1 MYKGYSLLSSVR
13 TSVAAVLIA
22 MCAFAAGLDAQQLVP
37 QSPRLSLTGGEGG
50 YNNSWYPDGRLWVAA
65 AGNSGVTEVMVP
77 VFMKNCWQTR
87 SPYTVQPIYSFNFKL
102 QYDSTALKP
111 IGVVSRGPFMN
122 GTHPNVRIQAPDS
135 AALTEG
141 WQLTWDDA
149 VDSTYQVQNGLISP
163 NNPNRL
169 RGKRV
174 RIAGQSSRP
183 LPTTGSSNDCNQ
195 YEYRPL
201 LYVKFQ
207 VLGRPG
213 LGVSDVSPLIITTD
227 SIYYNN
233 SNVYRESP
241 FPGDANYPQPQP
253 LDRII
258 AGVDYTRIGIE
269 PAAVNTINKGM
280 IYVHVHNRPQFAFL
294 PEPTGNPNE
303 VSVRQETDSLFSLT
317 RVIPFDPVLQQAAGQ
332 AVNEVQVYLKPDGVR
347 ATNIIVESDQPWL
360 LFQTRGAKNPIQAPS
375 RVGRIAYIDKGIL
388 GSGGLGFPDVQNA
401 NFPSAIDPLMNFRI
415 ICDPGQL
422 TDNPDPKN
430 PSEFAGKYVGYITF
444 RSANADFTPVRLR
457 VEFLVVRSPDET
469 YNGVPS
475 DDKLA
480 KGMWINV
487 RNSGT
492 SPRSADLM
500 FGTGLRATKSVDSLF
515 GEFAQQSL
523 DSSNFFARFF
533 QLGSARDTSAQDVQ
547 AQTFGFGDVTGIF
560 SSRDIR
566 SVNEDTT
573 LVYRCRFSAGGALN
587 YPVILTWDKNQFPEG
602 SQLYIR
608 DILNGTLFGVNM
620 REATPVPGGN
630 GSLLAYTIRD
640 SKITAFDIEYTPAR
654 ARIQQKYNAGWN
666 LVSLPVRPSLSDY
679 KVIWP
684 NAPSSPIK
692 YSISYYQ
699 PETDPSVGY
708 GYFLRFPNPDT
719 TIISGLLVKRI
730 ASDVYPVRLYEGWNT
745 IGSLSVPVGVDRISY
760 DPAATGLT
768 PPSALSGIYGYSTDR
783 GYREVSEIK
792 PGMGY
797 WVKLSGQ
804 GYYNVVAPVTKS
816 SAPEVGNEEV
826 KSVSARITL
835 RDAAERENTL
845 FATEGRVQVSGDRF
859 ELPPVPP
866 SVDLFDVR
874 FSNNGYVTS
883 TENPI
888 VRFSGVDYPVTINV
902 SNSTNGYTVVDAQTG
917 IVVGEIAKGNGR
929 VVVSD
934 ERITSLRL
942 LSNKNTSS
950 DYSFDA
956 VPNPVSTKSTVSF
969 AVPETQVV
977 TIGLFNAMGQQIRT
991 LVNGVV
997 TKGESTVELDAS
1009 DLATGTY
1016 LVKIVANDFV
1026 STKKINVIR

>member
-1 MYKGYSLLSSVR
+1 M
-13 TSVAAVLIA
+13 
-22 MCAFAAGLDAQQLVP
+22 
-37 QSPRLSLTGGEGG
+37 TGGEGG
-50 YNNSWYPDGRLWVAA
+50 YNNSFYPDGRLWVAA
-65 AGNSGVTEVMVP
+65 AGSNGPTEVLVP
-77 VFMKNCWQTR
+77 VFMKNCWQSRT
-87 SPYTVQPIYSFNFKL
+87 PYKVQPIYSFNFKL

-111 IGVVSRGPFMN
+111 VGVTSRGPWMRN
-122 GTHPNVRIQAPDS
+122 SHPNVAFERTDS

-149 VDSTYQVQNGLISP
+149 VDSTYQVQNGLISA

-174 RIAGQSSRP
+174 RIAGQASRP

-201 LYVKFQ
+201 LYVRFQ
-207 VLGRPG
+207 VIGRPG
-213 LGVSDVSPLIITTD
+213 VGVSDVSPLIITTD

-269 PAAVNTINKGM
+269 PACVNTITKGM
-280 IYVHVHNRPQFAFL
+280 IYAHVHNRFQFSFL

-303 VSVRQETDSLFSLT
+303 TSVVQETDSLFSLT
-317 RVIPFDPVLQQAAGQ
+317 RIIPFDPVLQQAAGQ
-332 AVNEVQVYLKPDGVR
+332 AVNEINVTSKLDGVR

-360 LFQTRGAKNPIQAPS
+360 LFRTRGAKNPIPAAS
-375 RVGRIAYIDKGIL
+375 RFGRIAYIDKGIL
-388 GSGGLGFPDVQNA
+388 GPGGIGFPDVQNA
-401 NFPSAIDPLMNFRI
+401 NFPSTIDPTLNFQI

-422 TDNPDPKN
+422 TDSPDPKN

-444 RSANADFTPVRLR
+444 RSATAEFSPVRLK
-457 VEFLVVRSPDET
+457 VQFLVVRSADET
-469 YNGVPS
+469 YNGVPT

-487 RNSGT
+487 RNSGI

-515 GEFAQQSL
+515 AEFAYTSV
-523 DSSNFFARFF
+523 DSSNFYARFF
-533 QLGSARDTSAQDVQ
+533 QIASAKDTTASDVQ

-560 SSRDIR
+560 NSRDIR
-566 SVNEDTT
+566 NVFEDTT
-573 LVYRCRFSAGGALN
+573 LVYRCRFSAGGSQN
-587 YPVILTWDKNQFPEG
+587 YPIVLTWDKNQFPEG

-608 DILNGTLFGVNM
+608 DILNGSLFGVNM

-630 GSLLAYTIRD
+630 GSLLSYTIRD

-654 ARIQQKYNAGWN
+654 ARIQQKYKAGWN

-699 PETDPSVGY
+699 PETNPSVGY

-719 TIISGLLVKRI
+719 TIISGILVKRI
-730 ASDVYPVRLYEGWNT
+730 ARDVYPVHLYEGWNT
-745 IGSLSVPVGVDRISY
+745 IGSLSVPVGTGTISY
-760 DPAATGLT
+760 DPASTGLT
-768 PPSALSGIYGYSTDR
+768 PPSALSGVYGYTTDR
-783 GYREVSEIK
+783 GYREVSELT

-797 WVKLSGQ
+797 WVKMSGE
-804 GYYNVVAPVTKS
+804 GYLNVVAPVTKGGIIENNKDVVTN
-816 SAPEVGNEEV
+816 A
-826 KSVSARITL
+826 SARITL
-835 RDAAERENTL
+835 RDASARENTL
-845 FATEGRVQVSGDRF
+845 FATEGRVQINAARF

-866 SVDLFDVR
+866 SVELFDVR
-874 FSNNGYVTS
+874 FSNNGYVTA

-888 VRFSGVDYPVTINV
+888 VRFAGVEYPVTISV
-902 SNSTNGYTVVDAQTG
+902 SNSNATYTVVDAQTG
-917 IVVGEIAKGNGR
+917 IVVGEINNNNSS
-929 VVVSD
+929 VVVND

-942 LSNKNTSS
+942 LNNTSNT
-950 DYSFDA
+950 DYAFDA
-956 VPNPVSTKSTVSF
+956 VPNPVTSKTTISYSVPQTQNVS
-969 AVPETQVV
+969 VV
-977 TIGLFNAMGQQIRT
+977 LFNAMGQQIRS
-991 LVNGVV
+991 LVSGIA
-997 TKGESTVELDAS
+997 TKGENSVDLDAS
-1009 DLATGTY
+1009 DLATGSY
-1016 LVKIVANDFV
+1016 IVKIVANDFV
-1026 STKKINVIR
+1026 ATKKINVIR

>member
-13 TSVAAVLIA
+13 SMIAAVLVA
-22 MCAFAAGLDAQQLVP
+22 MCAFAVGVNAQQLIP

-50 YNNSWYPDGRLWVAA
+50 YNNSWYPDGRLWVTA
-65 AGNSGVTEVMVP
+65 AGTSGVTEVIVP

-87 SPYTVQPIYSFNFKL
+87 TPYTVRPIYSFNFKL

-111 IGVVSRGPFMN
+111 VGVLTRGPVMQN
-122 GTHPNVRIQAPDS
+122 SHPNVRMQNADES
-135 AALTEG
+135 ALTDG

-174 RIAGQSSRP
+174 RIAGQSGRP
-183 LPTTGSSNDCNQ
+183 LPTTGTSNDCNQ
-195 YEYRPL
+195 YEYKPL

-233 SNVYRESP
+233 SNALRESP
-241 FPGDANYPQPQP
+241 FPGDVNYPQPQT

-258 AGVDYTRIGIE
+258 AGVDYSRIGIE
-269 PAAVNTINKGM
+269 PAAVNTITKGM

-303 VSVRQETDSLFSLT
+303 VSVKQESDSAFALT

-332 AVNEVQVYLKPDGVR
+332 AVNEIQVYLKPDGVR

-360 LFQTRGAKNPIQAPS
+360 LFQTRGSKNPIPAPS

-388 GSGGLGFPDVQNA
+388 GPGGLGFPDVQNA
-401 NFPSAIDPLMNFRI
+401 NFPNIIDPLMNFRI

-422 TDNPDPKN
+422 TDNPDPRN

-444 RSANADFTPVRLR
+444 RSANAEFSPVRLR
-457 VEFLVVRSPDET
+457 VEFLVVRSADET

-475 DDKLA
+475 EDKLA

-487 RNSGT
+487 RNSGS

-515 GEFAQQSL
+515 AEYAYQSI
-523 DSSNFFARFF
+523 DSTNFYARFF
-533 QLGSARDTSAQDVQ
+533 QIASSRDTSAQDVQ
-547 AQTFGFGDVTGIF
+547 AQTYGFGDVTGIF
-560 SSRDIR
+560 SSRDVR
-566 SVNEDTT
+566 SVAEDTT
-573 LVYRCRFSAGGALN
+573 LVYRCRFSAGGSVN

-608 DILNGTLFGVNM
+608 DILNGSLFGVNM

-630 GSLLAYTIRD
+630 GSLLSYTIRD

-654 ARIQQKYNAGWN
+654 ARIQQKYNTGWN

-699 PETDPSVGY
+699 PETNPVVGY

-730 ASDVYPVRLYEGWNT
+730 ARDVYPVRLFEGWNT
-745 IGSLSVPVGVDRISY
+745 IGSLSVPVGVDRITY
-760 DPAATGLT
+760 DPASTGLT
-768 PPSALSGIYGYSTDR
+768 PPAALSGVFGYSTNR
-783 GYREVSEIK
+783 GYREVSELT
-792 PGMGY
+792 PGSGY
-797 WVKLSGQ
+797 WVKLSGE
-804 GYYNVVAPVTKS
+804 GYYNVIAPVTKGS
-816 SAPEVGNEEV
+816 TPETGRDAVAN
-826 KSVSARITL
+826 VSAHITL
-835 RDAAERENTL
+835 RDAADRENTL
-845 FATEGRVQVSGDRF
+845 FATEGRVQVDANRF

-874 FSNNGYVTS
+874 FSNNGYVTAS
-883 TENPI
+883 ENPI

-902 SNSTNGYTVVDAQTG
+902 SNSANGYTVVDAQTG
-917 IVVGEIAKGNGR
+917 MFVGEIAKGNGS

-934 ERITSLRL
+934 ERVTSLRL
-942 LSNKNTSS
+942 LNNKTTAAE
-950 DYSFDA
+950 YAFDA
-956 VPNPVSTKSTVSF
+956 VPNPASTKSTISYS
-969 AVPETQVV
+969 VPETQVV
-977 TIGLFNAMGQQIRT
+977 TIALFNAMGQQIRT

-997 TKGESTVELDAS
+997 TKGDSSVDLDAS

-1026 STKKINVIR
+1026 STKKINIVR